1 MLKSGLFNK
10 LLFSIQIEFKR
21 VETSTN
27 YKLLLH
33 PDRQVEVTSSSDAP
47 VVVFDER
54 QIQAQLGQEV
64 VSMRSAMDFGHSLNA
79 AIVLQSSLMSAM
91 GVSLDRVDRQNLTD
105 MPYYMLL
112 KFHAGYES
120 LNAHTGR
127 MVNKY
132 LAKKNSLLANQVFN
146 VDPDLNLKA

>member
-1 MLKSGLFNK
+1 MLQVNNNSIFCTI
-10 LLFSIQIEFKR
+10 IQIEFQR
-21 VETSTN
+21 VEANTN

-33 PDRQVEVTSSSDAP
+33 PDRQVEVTSGSSP
-47 VVVFDER
+47 TVVVFDER

-64 VSMRSAMDFGHSLNA
+64 TSMRTAMDFGHSLNA
-79 AIVLQSSLMSAM
+79 ALVLQSSLMSAM
-91 GVSLDRVDRQNLTD
+91 GVKLDQVDRQNLSD

-120 LNAHTGR
+120 LHAFTGR
-127 MVNKY
+127 MVNRY